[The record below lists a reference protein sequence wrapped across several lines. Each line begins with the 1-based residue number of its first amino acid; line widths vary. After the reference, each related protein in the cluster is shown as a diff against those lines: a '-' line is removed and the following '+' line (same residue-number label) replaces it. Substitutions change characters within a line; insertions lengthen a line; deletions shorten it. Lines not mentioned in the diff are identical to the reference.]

1 MDVYNKY
8 VVYYS
13 ETLVLYLT
21 YSIFY
26 LCLIVYI
33 WVFGGLYSIY
43 IYIQHLVCDY
53 QLILTTKQIVV
64 LIYNSFQVTSHMHV
78 IRVYVDLSYTYIAV
92 NSSVKTISPTLTQ
105 N

>member
-43 IYIQHLVCDY
+43 IQHLVCDY
-53 QLILTTKQIVV
+53 QLVLTTKQIVV
-64 LIYNSFQVTSHMHV
+64 LIYNSFQVT
-78 IRVYVDLSYTYIAV
+78 YVDLSYTYIAV

>member
-33 WVFGGLYSIY
+33 WVFGGLYSIC
-43 IYIQHLVCDY
+43 IQHLVCDY
-53 QLILTTKQIVV
+53 QLVLTTKQIVV
-64 LIYNSFQVTSHMHV
+64 LIYNSFQVT
-78 IRVYVDLSYTYIAV
+78 YVDLSYTYIAV

>member
-1 MDVYNKY
+1 MGKIFPDMDVYNKY

-26 LCLIVYI
+26 LGQNVYI

-43 IYIQHLVCDY
+43 IYNTWY
-53 QLILTTKQIVV
+53 
-64 LIYNSFQVTSHMHV
+64 VT
-78 IRVYVDLSYTYIAV
+78 I
-92 NSSVKTISPTLTQ
+92 N
-105 N
+105 